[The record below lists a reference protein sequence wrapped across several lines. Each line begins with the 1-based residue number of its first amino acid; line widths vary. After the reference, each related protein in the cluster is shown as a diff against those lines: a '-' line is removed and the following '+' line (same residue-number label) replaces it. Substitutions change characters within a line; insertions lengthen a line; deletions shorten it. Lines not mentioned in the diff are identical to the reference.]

1 MPSSVPA
8 LVILGTHKDSVP
20 IAARQLRPRAM
31 GVVTQSV
38 LLEETVTRCMEVRR
52 EQEVEF
58 RYRLVHSP
66 QDIADIF
73 EVVKASILELE
84 DMGYGR
90 QDIFL
95 EPTGGTTVM
104 RIGAALAA
112 TTLNVG
118 MIIRDVPYLYVNG
131 EWKRD
136 ESEEIKLVPV
146 NNPLEATGLLRD
158 KQAVELFNRRDY
170 MAAALVLEDIAQKV
184 TGVERSQYYRG
195 LLKLAKGYGAWDV
208 ANYSAALSQLGRA
221 REDLNVKF
229 ADRTLSERVVPLLD
243 RLNVN
248 LPFLNRVNEK
258 KLYLEKVV
266 DMVENA
272 RRRILDQG
280 RFDDGVAR
288 LYRAIEMWHQWRLLK
303 NYSVDTSQV
312 KWDELGKDMQKR
324 FLQVTGMDFL
334 PEALWVKLLPRQI
347 GLDQARKLDHMLSG
361 EDLDDDPNFKNLL
374 RERNQSIL
382 AHGLR
387 PISEK
392 AASGFLDRIDQ
403 VIAVQETVRI
413 GAEHA
418 SLREI

>member
-20 IAARQLRPRAM
+20 IAARQLQPQVM
-31 GVVTQSV
+31 GVVTQSI

-52 EQEVEF
+52 EQDVEF

-66 QDIADIF
+66 QDIADTF

-84 DMGYGR
+84 GMGYGR

-136 ESEEIKLVPV
+136 ESKEIKLIPV

-170 MAAALVLEDIAQKV
+170 TAAALVLEDIAQKV

-195 LLKLAKGYGAWDV
+195 LFKLAKGYGAWDV
-208 ANYSAALSQLGRA
+208 ADYSGALSQLGRA

-229 ADRTLSERVVPLLD
+229 VDQTLSERVVPLLD
-243 RLNVN
+243 RLNAN
-248 LPFLNRVNEK
+248 LPFLKKVNEK
-258 KLYLEKVV
+258 
-266 DMVENA
+266 NFTS
-272 RRRILDQG
+272 R
-280 RFDDGVAR
+280 
-288 LYRAIEMWHQWRLLK
+288 RLL
-303 NYSVDTSQV
+303 T
-312 KWDELGKDMQKR
+312 WWRTLGG
-324 FLQVTGMDFL
+324 V
-334 PEALWVKLLPRQI
+334 
-347 GLDQARKLDHMLSG
+347 S
-361 EDLDDDPNFKNLL
+361 
-374 RERNQSIL
+374 
-382 AHGLR
+382 
-387 PISEK
+387 
-392 AASGFLDRIDQ
+392 RIKGGSTM
-403 VIAVQETVRI
+403 V
-413 GAEHA
+413 
-418 SLREI
+418 